1 MSYEFLPGVGY
12 RMPSHFGPSPGPR
25 QKVDGTM
32 WQREEVIGNTTTLSV
47 SYLTHSEKLEA
58 LLPPR
63 FELFEAPIVT
73 VSAQNLKN
81 LWWLAGRGY
90 NILSVTFRATYCGEE
105 EHLTGNFMPVLWE
118 SLADPILT
126 GRDEL
131 GFPKLW
137 AEMDDIERTG
147 TSASTSAAWLG
158 FKFAELDVVEL
169 APAAGA
175 APPILPS
182 LFYKYMPRTGEWG
195 EADAAYVTSSALRPG
210 ATPALSTMPAPTVKR
225 WSGKGRACFSSA
237 TWEQLPTLVNIVNA
251 LADLEPLEFVR
262 AGLTETTGGDMR
274 VAVSASLDRGWHYR
288 DAPRTDGLKVR

>member
-1 MSYEFLPGVGY
+1 MSYELLPGVGY

-25 QKVDGTM
+25 QKIDGTM
-32 WQREEVIGNTTTLSV
+32 WQRDEVVGSTTTLSV
-47 SYLTHSEKLEA
+47 SYLTHREKLEA

-63 FELFEAPIVT
+63 FELHEEPVVT

-90 NILSVTFRATYCGEE
+90 NILSVTFRATYRGDEE
-105 EHLTGNFMPVLWE
+105 TLTGNFMPVLWE

-137 AEMDDIERTG
+137 AEMQDIDRDG
-147 TSASTSAAWLG
+147 TRASASASWLG
-158 FKFAELDVVEL
+158 FKFAELDVVGL
-169 APAAGA
+169 APAEGS
-175 APPILPS
+175 PPPMLPS
-182 LFYKYMPRTGEWG
+182 LFYKYIPRTGEWG
-195 EADAAYVTSSALRPG
+195 KADAAYVTSSGPRPG
-210 ATPALSTMPAPTVKR
+210 ATPVPSTMPPPTVKG
-225 WSGKGRACFSSA
+225 WSGTGRACFTHA

-262 AGLTETTGGDMR
+262 AGITETTGADMR
-274 VAVSASLDRGWHYR
+274 VAGQRI
-288 DAPRTDGLKVR
+288 VR